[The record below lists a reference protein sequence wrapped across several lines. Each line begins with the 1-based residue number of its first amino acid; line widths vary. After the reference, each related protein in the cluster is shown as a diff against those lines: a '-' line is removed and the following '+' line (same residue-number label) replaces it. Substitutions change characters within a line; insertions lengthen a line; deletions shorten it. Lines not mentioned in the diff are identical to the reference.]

1 MAETA
6 YSLLYVTAGDANAA
20 KALGRALVEARL
32 AACANVL
39 PAMTS
44 VYRWQGALEEAREAV
59 LIVKTRSEL
68 VERAT
73 AFLLERH
80 DYDCPCVVAL
90 PLIGGN
96 PAFLAWIGEETAS
109 QPSAG

>member
-96 PAFLAWIGEETAS
+96 PAFLAWIGEETAD
-109 QPSAG
+109 QPPAG

>member
-1 MAETA
+1 MAEA
-6 YSLLYVTAGDANAA
+6 VYSLLYVTVGDAEAA

-44 VYRWQGALEEAREAV
+44 VYRWQGEIEEAREAV
-59 LIVKTRSEL
+59 LIAKTKSEM

-80 DYDCPCVVAL
+80 SYDRPCVVAL

-109 QPSAG
+109 EPSAG